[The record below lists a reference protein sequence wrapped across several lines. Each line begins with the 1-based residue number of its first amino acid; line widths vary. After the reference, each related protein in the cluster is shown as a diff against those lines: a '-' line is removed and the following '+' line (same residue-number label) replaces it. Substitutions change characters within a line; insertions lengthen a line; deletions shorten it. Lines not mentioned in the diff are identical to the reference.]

1 MTAMKYAA
9 LEGRPGWETGP
20 RDRPEPVFYV
30 WRDPRRVSPG
40 RLAELAEHDEHI
52 RRLERDYVPEPEP
65 EPRGE
70 ARGRKDGTGWPA
82 SAQQAAQR
90 KIAAR
95 MAARKALF
103 VLAREA
109 GKCVDESARIA
120 GVSDRTGTRW
130 EAERKA
136 S

>member
-1 MTAMKYAA
+1 MTSANLFRAI
-9 LEGRPGWETGP
+9 EGRPGWETAP

-30 WRDPRRVSPG
+30 WRDPRRVSPE
-40 RLAELAEHDEHI
+40 RLAELAAHDEHI
-52 RRLERDYVPEPEP
+52 RRLERGYVPEPEP
-65 EPRGE
+65 REE
-70 ARGRKDGTGWPA
+70 ARGRGRGQGFPV

-95 MAARKALF
+95 TAARKAVF